1 MLTQNTNQSPTCNR
15 ASRAFFYANDIIST
29 SIPIG
34 VRKEFERYGTVVYSS
49 ALCSLHHDLELCSL
63 NHDLD

>member
-1 MLTQNTNQSPTCNR
+1 MLTQNTNQSPTCNLQVGLL
-15 ASRAFFYANDIIST
+15 FYANGIIST

-63 NHDLD
+63 HHDLD